1 MTTEELNKQYIAG
14 LLEERRQHVAAGRDE
29 RVELVDAEL
38 RRVGHKADKP
48 AKRAERRPRQQVEH
62 RTATATPETPPASL
76 TSD

>member
-1 MTTEELNKQYIAG
+1 VTEEQTKQYVTG
-14 LLEERRQHVAAGRDE
+14 LLAERAMADRKGDTDT
-29 RVELVDAEL
+29 VEQVDAEL
-38 RRVGHKADKP
+38 RRVGHKAAIP